1 MEGTKVKDV
10 MTRGVLTIQEKASV
24 REAVKIMADC
34 NISGLVVTSST
45 DTLTGVL
52 SEMDVIKVL
61 DQDLDDVKVEQVMT
75 SPAITISEQES
86 LRRAC
91 QIMKEKNI
99 HRLVIQGQNVG
110 LSGNGKSA
118 ISLPCGILS
127 ISDVI
132 EAVAKPEQVRPKN

>member
-1 MEGTKVKDV
+1 MERTKVKEV
-10 MTRGVLTIQEKASV
+10 MTGGVLTIHEKASV

-45 DTLTGVL
+45 DALVGVL
-52 SEMDVIKVL
+52 SEMDIIKVL
-61 DQDLDDVKVEQVMT
+61 DEDLDEIKVEEIMT
-75 SPAITISEQES
+75 SPAITISKQES

-99 HRLVIQGQNVG
+99 HRLVIQNESVG

-132 EAVAKPEQVRPKN
+132 EHLSTQAGV